1 MLGDNIFV
9 NLIKS
14 NTICFKSKPGT
25 CIDIVLTNKPKTF
38 QNTGVTETSV
48 SDHRDRPS
56 HFKNYFY
63 QNASK

>member
-25 CIDIVLTNKPKTF
+25 CIDIVLTNKPKSF
-38 QNTGVTETSV
+38 TGVTETSV
-48 SDHRDRPS
+48 SDHRDRP